1 MTALKQTEKEYQRNA
16 VCGLYGDPDSNK
28 PSVNT

>member
-1 MTALKQTEKEYQRNA
+1 MTALKQTEKQYQQNA
-16 VCGLYGDPDSNK
+16 MRELYGDPDSNK